1 MKNLAIALLLVLAG
15 LFASADAD
23 AARRLGGGKSV
34 GMQRDA
40 VKPAVPPAQ
49 SAAPAKPATPPV
61 AAPVPAP
68 APSGMSRWLG
78 PLAGFAAGG
87 LLASLFMGG
96 GFGGIKM
103 FDIILLAGMAFA
115 AFMLF
120 RAFTRRPQPAEA
132 TGGAGLATVPA
143 PAATGYTAPAFTPPP
158 ATDRVIAPVIGS
170 RIASGEATPAE
181 LDSAAAAPRVPPGFA
196 VDPFLRQGRLAFL
209 RMQTANDRGDVKDIE
224 NFCTPEMAAELTL
237 QIQERGGAA
246 QHTEIVR
253 LEVDL
258 LEVVAEGTRQIGSV
272 RFRGE
277 IREEVGAAAEPFD
290 EVWHVVQDQPDGA
303 WLLAGIQ
310 QVA

>member
-1 MKNLAIALLLVLAG
+1 MKNFAIALLLVLAA

-23 AARRLGGGKSV
+23 AARRLGGGKSI
-34 GMQRDA
+34 GMQREA
-40 VKPAVPPAQ
+40 VKPAVPPTQ
-49 SAAPAKPATPPV
+49 SAAPAKPATPPA
-61 AAPVPAP
+61 AAPTAAP

-78 PLAGFAAGG
+78 PLAGLAAGG

-120 RAFTRRPQPAEA
+120 RAFTRRPQPTEYA
-132 TGGAGLATVPA
+132 GSAGLASVPPSEVPA
-143 PAATGYTAPAFTPPP
+143 YAPQPAE
-158 ATDRVIAPVIGS
+158 RVIAPVIGS

-181 LDSAAAAPRVPPGFA
+181 LDAAAAAPRVPPGFD
-196 VDPFLRQGRLAFL
+196 VEPFLRQGRLAFL
-209 RMQTANDRGDVKDIE
+209 RMQTANDRGDSKDIE

-237 QIQERGGAA
+237 QIQERGSAA

-253 LEVDL
+253 LETDL
-258 LEVVAEGTRQIGSV
+258 LEVVKEGSRQIGSV

-277 IREEVGAAAEPFD
+277 IREQAGAAAEPFD
-290 EVWHVVQDQPDGA
+290 EVWHVVQDRPDGA

>member
-23 AARRLGGGKSV
+23 AGRRLGGGKSV
-34 GMQRDA
+34 GMQREA
-40 VKPAVPPAQ
+40 VKPLAPPTQ
-49 SAAPAKPATPPV
+49 SAAPVKPVTPPA
-61 AAPVPAP
+61 AAPLPAPAP

-78 PLAGFAAGG
+78 PLAGLAAGG

-120 RAFTRRPQPAEA
+120 RAFTRRPQPVEVA
-132 TGGAGLATVPA
+132 GSGGLAAVPPLDA
-143 PAATGYTAPAFTPPP
+143 PVYTPQSTE
-158 ATDRVIAPVIGS
+158 RVVAPVIGS

-196 VDPFLRQGRLAFL
+196 VEPFLRQGRLAFL
-209 RMQTANDRGDVKDIE
+209 RMQTANDRGDAKDIE

-237 QIQERGGAA
+237 QIQERGSAV

-253 LEVDL
+253 LGVDL

-277 IREEVGAAAEPFD
+277 IREEAGATAEPFD
-290 EVWHVVQDQPDGA
+290 EVWHVVQDHPDGA